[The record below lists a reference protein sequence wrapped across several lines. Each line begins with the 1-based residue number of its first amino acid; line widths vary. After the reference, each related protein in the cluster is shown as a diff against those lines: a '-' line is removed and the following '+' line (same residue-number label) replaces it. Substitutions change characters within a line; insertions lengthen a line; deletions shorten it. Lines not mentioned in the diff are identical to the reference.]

1 MKFTIAFLLLTL
13 IAPAEI
19 VPNMIKSI
27 YVPENTIVV
36 EGVDDAGTALSLE
49 FDKSK
54 KVLKKTEK
62 GEAKELQFAEIP
74 LFLRLFFFDG
84 TKTSPESMDAA
95 AKSLSEILKNAG
107 INTEVS
113 SESVSDSD
121 GSATVA
127 LGKAKRFS
135 EENTLELSKESMR
148 PSVLRIAGETY
159 VFSDYHRSVMP
170 LVFPGKIKFYKE
182 GKLSGEWTFLRSE
195 YRQK

>member
-1 MKFTIAFLLLTL
+1 MMKS
-13 IAPAEI
+13 
-19 VPNMIKSI
+19 M

-36 EGVDDAGTALSLE
+36 SGVDESGNVVSLE

-62 GEAKELQFAEIP
+62 GEVKELGFAEIP

-84 TKTSPESMDAA
+84 KKNLPESMDAS
-95 AKSLSEILKNAG
+95 AKLLSEALKNAG

-113 SESVSDSD
+113 AESVSDFD

-135 EENTLELSKESMR
+135 EESVLELAKNSMR
-148 PSVLRIAGETY
+148 PAMLKISDEIY
-159 VFSDYHRSVMP
+159 VFSDYHKSSLP
-170 LVFPGKIKFYKE
+170 LVFPGRIKFYKD
-182 GKLSGEWTFLRSE
+182 GMLSGEWIFLRSE
-195 YRQK
+195 YRKK

>member
-1 MKFTIAFLLLTL
+1 MLLTL
-13 IAPAEI
+13 VAPAEI
-19 VPNMIKSI
+19 VPNMIKSL
-27 YVPENTIVV
+27 YVTENTIVV
-36 EGVDDAGTALSLE
+36 EGADESGTAVSLE

-54 KVLKKTEK
+54 KALKKTEK
-62 GEAKELQFAEIP
+62 GETKELQFAEIP

-95 AKSLSEILKNAG
+95 AKSLAEALKNAG

-113 SESVSDSD
+113 SESVSVFD
-121 GSATVA
+121 GSVTVA

-135 EENTLELSKESMR
+135 EGNTLELSKGSMR
-148 PSVLRIAGETY
+148 PSVLKIADETY

-170 LVFPGKIKFYKE
+170 LVFPGKIKFYKD
-182 GKLSGEWTFLRSE
+182 GKLSGEWIFLRSE

>member
-1 MKFTIAFLLLTL
+1 MKFTLVFLLLML
-13 IAPAEI
+13 VAPSEI
-19 VPNMIKSI
+19 VPNMIKTL

-36 EGVDDAGTALSLE
+36 EGTDETGNVVSLE

-54 KVLKKTEK
+54 KALKKTEK
-62 GEAKELQFAEIP
+62 GEARELQFAEIP

-84 TKTSPESMDAA
+84 TKTLPESMDAA

-113 SESVSDSD
+113 SESVSDFD

-135 EENTLELSKESMR
+135 EGNTLELSKESMR
-148 PSVLRIAGETY
+148 PSVLKIADETY

-170 LVFPGKIKFYKE
+170 LVFPGKIEFYKG
-182 GKLSGEWTFLRSE
+182 GKLSGEWIFLRSE
-195 YRQK
+195 YRKK